1 MLDIAVEYLVIATVA
16 VLLVPGYTLYI
27 IASAAFIS
35 VRKSRWYARLWH
47 RVF

>member
-1 MLDIAVEYLVIATVA
+1 MLDIAVEYLVIAT
-16 VLLVPGYTLYI
+16 LLVGWVLGYTIYI
-27 IASAAFIS
+27 IASAAVLS